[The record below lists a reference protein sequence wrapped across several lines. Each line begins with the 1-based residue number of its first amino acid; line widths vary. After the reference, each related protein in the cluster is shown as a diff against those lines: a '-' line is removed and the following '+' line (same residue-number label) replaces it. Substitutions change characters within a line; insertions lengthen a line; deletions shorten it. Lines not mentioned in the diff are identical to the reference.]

1 MKQKTI
7 SNPDS
12 VQLLIRYG
20 ADFIAGSAEKF
31 PGKRGYRRGGGVTT
45 ESRKK
50 YHFAAADTIL
60 LGLQILLNLLIKS
73 AIKRVNQ

>member
-20 ADFIAGSAEKF
+20 ADFTAGSAEKF
-31 PGKRGYRRGGGVTT
+31 PGKRGYTGV
-45 ESRKK
+45 
-50 YHFAAADTIL
+50 AAASQPNRGKSITLLQPIL
-60 LGLQILLNLLIKS
+60 FSSGFKYY
-73 AIKRVNQ
+73 